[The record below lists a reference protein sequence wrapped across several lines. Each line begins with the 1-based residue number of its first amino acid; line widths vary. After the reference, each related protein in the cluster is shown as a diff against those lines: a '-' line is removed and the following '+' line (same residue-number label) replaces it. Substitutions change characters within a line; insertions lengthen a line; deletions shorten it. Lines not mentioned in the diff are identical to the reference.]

1 MNDKVTVSTGGG
13 ISVMNKIPWTF
24 LIIGYLIGAEVVG
37 ITDLSG
43 VSGYIFLGVAVF
55 VLFAEFVKS
64 GDINTTVFA
73 LDMLWAVTG
82 VILATGLMCYLWWEV
97 PDRNPGFFHWFG
109 YVLVVGDAL
118 FSPFNSFRTALRNFA
133 VGSS

>member
-1 MNDKVTVSTGGG
+1 MNQKVAVSTGGG
-13 ISVMNKIPWTF
+13 AAVFNKIPWTF
-24 LIIGYLIGAEVVG
+24 LIIGYLIGAELMNVR
-37 ITDLSG
+37 LEG
-43 VSGYIFLGVAVF
+43 VPGYIFLGVAVF

-64 GDINTTVFA
+64 GDINTTIFA
-73 LDMLWAVTG
+73 LDLLWAVSG

-97 PDRNPGFFHWFG
+97 PDRGPSFFHWFG

-133 VGSS
+133 VGS